1 MCLAH
6 EFWKQFLE
14 NCSPKFTLENRF
26 FRILSILTQT
36 HGKRSLGL
44 KETDSNVDSKG
55 LTLGDVLFIYLF
67 LVLVFKVIIH

>member
-1 MCLAH
+1 M
-6 EFWKQFLE
+6 
-14 NCSPKFTLENRF
+14 F